1 MSFKGEVVV
10 IGAGVVGLSIAKSLL
25 ESNNGITVTIL
36 EKESEIGMHS
46 SGRNSGVLHAGFY
59 YSPDSLKARFCRE
72 GNHQLRMHCEEF
84 QLPIREFGKVVVSRS
99 QEEDLHLEALFN
111 RGIENGIKLELL
123 DQKELADLEP
133 LARTFRRFIW
143 SPTTAVADPVRVLA
157 TLKTKV
163 ENLGGKIVFNSKY
176 DSRITYSKLVD
187 NQAIHVINASGSQ
200 ADRIAK
206 SFGFGKQFVMVPFMG
221 LYRYVSPEKFP
232 LKRLVYPVPNPKNP
246 FLGVHFTI
254 TESGKVKIGPTAIPL
269 LNREQYSLFEN
280 WNLTDMKESIEGMHS
295 MYRGN
300 THDIH
305 KLIRTEVPK
314 FSKSQLIRDA
324 ATLVPI
330 STQISGWQKMKP
342 GIRAQLVN
350 IENGELASDFIV
362 EGDSQS
368 THILNAV
375 SPGWTA
381 ALPFG
386 KFIADQVL
394 SKLV

>member
-10 IGAGVVGLSIAKSLL
+10 IGAGVVGLAIAKSLL
-25 ESNNGITVTIL
+25 ESKKGITVTVI

-59 YSPDSLKARFCRE
+59 YSPDSLKAKFCRD
-72 GNHQLRMHCEEF
+72 GNRQLRLHCDEF
-84 QLPIREFGKVVVSRS
+84 HLPIREFGKVVVSRNH
-99 QEEDLHLEALFN
+99 EEDLHLEKLFN
-111 RGIENGIKLELL
+111 RGIENGVKLELL
-123 DQKELADLEP
+123 DKKELAEIEP
-133 LARTFRRFIW
+133 LAKTYRRFIW

-157 TLKTKV
+157 TLKEKV
-163 ENLGGKIVFNSKY
+163 ERLGGKIVFNSKY
-176 DSRITYSKLVD
+176 ESQFTNSKLVE

-206 SFGFGKQFVMVPFMG
+206 AFGFGKQFVMVPFMG

-232 LKRLVYPVPNPKNP
+232 LKRLVYPVPNPRNP

-280 WNLTDMKESIEGMHS
+280 WNITDIRESIEGMHS
-295 MYRGN
+295 MYKGN
-300 THDIH
+300 AHDIQ
-305 KLIRTEVPK
+305 KLIRSEIPK
-314 FSKSQLIRDA
+314 FSKSKLIRDA

-330 STQISGWQKMKP
+330 ASQISGWQKMKP

-350 IENGELASDFIV
+350 IENGELATDFIV
-362 EGDSQS
+362 EGDSRS

-386 KFIADQVL
+386 EYIADRVL
-394 SKLV
+394 SSLE